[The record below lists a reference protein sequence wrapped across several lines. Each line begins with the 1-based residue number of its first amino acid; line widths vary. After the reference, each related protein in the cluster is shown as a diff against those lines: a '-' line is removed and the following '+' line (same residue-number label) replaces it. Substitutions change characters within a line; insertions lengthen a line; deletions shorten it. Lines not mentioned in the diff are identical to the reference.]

1 MLILNPPALGDRIR
15 LLRRAKGYS
24 QQQLADKAKCNRKTI
39 IDLEAGKNEAVYT
52 VQGHF
57 RAGALSA
64 GKHRVDAE
72 LFSGMQAEWDA
83 GRLMALNDSL
93 KPRLRRKPV

>member
-39 IDLEAGKNEAVYT
+39 IDLEAGENVAVYT
-52 VQGHF
+52 VF
-57 RAGALSA
+57 RAISAL
-64 GKHRVDAE
+64 G
-72 LFSGMQAEWDA
+72 
-83 GRLMALNDSL
+83 MALEIVDKRIDLKSL
-93 KPRLRRKPV
+93 SDLVERDE

>member
-39 IDLEAGKNEAVYT
+39 IDLEAGENVAVYT
-52 VQGHF
+52 LF
-57 RAGALSA
+57 RVISAL
-64 GKHRVDAE
+64 G
-72 LFSGMQAEWDA
+72 
-83 GRLMALNDSL
+83 MALEIVDKRIDLKSL
-93 KPRLRRKPV
+93 SDLVEHDE